1 MSLERDT
8 YIYFYGGG
16 GGKGW
21 LKNGREREKLE
32 SWLSSL
38 YVVCVYMCA
47 QVLLIGAKR
56 LSIID
61 FSHQQGSGKQAACS
75 ILFTNKK
82 KKVLFR
88 FPGALNPKSIKPI
101 RLK

>member
-1 MSLERDT
+1 
-8 YIYFYGGG
+8 
-16 GGKGW
+16 
-21 LKNGREREKLE
+21 
-32 SWLSSL
+32 
-38 YVVCVYMCA
+38 MCA

-82 KKVLFR
+82 KKSFISFSGGL
-88 FPGALNPKSIKPI
+88 KSQINKTN
-101 RLK
+101 